1 MKKQNVRSAML
12 VALLLVACLSSA
24 SVNVQAQ
31 FPEASQTQAQ
41 TQSQAPT
48 QPQTP
53 SQTDETNFDTQL
65 YLLVGTNQDV
75 ADSKIPSSLDGVMKT
90 LRATMPFKNYRLAA
104 TVLNRVKN
112 EGRLDTTW
120 ISGPF
125 TAASATA
132 PATTPSTLKVRM
144 VKLVREEGQPL
155 VQMSGFYFSS
165 RVAIPVGAP
174 VATNNPG
181 PPVFNYESTN
191 LATDIS
197 MREAEPVIVGTLNT
211 GVTGDAI
218 ILVMSAKRA
227 QK

>member
-1 MKKQNVRSAML
+1 MKKQNVRGAML
-12 VALLLVACLSSA
+12 FALVLMVCLTGASA
-24 SVNVQAQ
+24 SVQGQTPEPSQAQ
-31 FPEASQTQAQ
+31 
-41 TQSQAPT
+41 APA
-48 QPQTP
+48 QPQTTSP
-53 SQTDETNFDTQL
+53 ADETNFDTQL

-75 ADSKIPSSLDGVMKT
+75 AETKIPSSLDSVMKT

-125 TAASATA
+125 TSASAYA
-132 PATTPSTLKVRM
+132 PATTPSTLKVRQ
-144 VKLVREEGQPL
+144 VKLVRENGQPL

-165 RVAIPVGAP
+165 RVAIPVAGTVAANNAAP
-174 VATNNPG
+174 PA
-181 PPVFNYESTN
+181 FNYESTN

-211 GVTGDAI
+211 GITGDAI
-218 ILVMSAKRA
+218 ILVISAKRA